1 LASCA
6 SDRLPP
12 TLAVRIDGL
21 TVADL
26 PGLSVHDALKR
37 SANQT
42 RSTFGS
48 PEVRSRHGCQGA
60 PTPGHRYGCPG
71 VRHQISFRRRTG
83 GAGRHN
89 RAIGAPTAATRSL
102 ASRAPSRRS
111 ALGRH
116 LYRRVDVHFPSQ
128 PIAWLDRCHRTNR
141 RPACSRCCRRQDTR
155 SRSRPCTRRARR
167 MFTGESL
174 NNRAGCSCPGPAVP
188 RPGHRRS
195 PGRDRLARLGH
206 VLGTAA
212 CPSQLPAEPGRTR
225 HHRRQPRVCR
235 SAVFLPAAA
244 RSWPSRRSRAGGLA
258 DRSLSRPPRSRF
270 TMSELGFCWWQVLGS
285 NQRRLSRRFYR
296 PLAKAL

>member
-1 LASCA
+1 M
-6 SDRLPP
+6 PP
-12 TLAVRIDGL
+12 
-21 TVADL
+21 
-26 PGLSVHDALKR
+26 ALHTAQSP
-37 SANQT
+37 SARN
-42 RSTFGS
+42 
-48 PEVRSRHGCQGA
+48 
-60 PTPGHRYGCPG
+60 
-71 VRHQISFRRRTG
+71 
-83 GAGRHN
+83 
-89 RAIGAPTAATRSL
+89 
-102 ASRAPSRRS
+102 RRS
-111 ALGRH
+111 ALGRR

-128 PIAWLDRCHRTNR
+128 PIAWLDRCHRTKSK
-141 RPACSRCCRRQDTR
+141 AS
-155 SRSRPCTRRARR
+155 
-167 MFTGESL
+167 MFTMLPAPGHEIPISSL
-174 NNRAGCSCPGPAVP
+174 YPTGPADVHRREPDNRVGCSCSGPAVP

-244 RSWPSRRSRAGGLA
+244 RSWPSRRSRADGLA

-296 PLAKAL
+296 PPVLIWLYAS